1 MSINEIV
8 ILLLGIIISIT
19 LLLMF
24 RRLFFGKKASI
35 EINKKVNSRELFEPV
50 QTSEEKIERNQA
62 SIDEEILDDYNESI
76 ESDNYD
82 SVFKSN
88 EKTDLITIHLEA
100 EENVFEYEPL
110 IHFLKNS
117 DFDFSDEGGWFKINL
132 EEENNFLFVNG
143 LNPGKFSLEE
153 NIISTNVMT
162 LIYSMRPKTNSVNA
176 LAELIKFSELV
187 AKQFSSQILD
197 YDRNVLTQQ
206 MVEHYSQMAE
216 EFDLNNLS

>member
-1 MSINEIV
+1 MSINEII

-24 RRLFFGKKASI
+24 RRLFFGKKSSI
-35 EINKKVNSRELFEPV
+35 ELNKKVNSRELFEPV
-50 QTSEEKIERNQA
+50 QASEEEIMENQTL
-62 SIDEEILDDYNESI
+62 INEEILDDYDESI

-132 EEENNFLFVNG
+132 DEENNFLFVNG

-162 LIYSMRPKTNSVNA
+162 LIYSMKPKTNSVNS

-197 YDRNVLTQQ
+197 SDRNALTQQ

>member
-1 MSINEIV
+1 MSINEII

-50 QTSEEKIERNQA
+50 QISEEKIERNQA
-62 SIDEEILDDYNESI
+62 SIDEEILDDYDESI

-132 EEENNFLFVNG
+132 DEENNFLFVNG

-162 LIYSMRPKTNSVNA
+162 LIYSMKPKTNSVNS

-197 YDRNVLTQQ
+197 SDRNALTQQ

>member
-1 MSINEIV
+1 MSINEII

-24 RRLFFGKKASI
+24 RRLFFGKKSSI
-35 EINKKVNSRELFEPV
+35 ELNKKVNSRELFEPV
-50 QTSEEKIERNQA
+50 QASEEEIMENQTP
-62 SIDEEILDDYNESI
+62 INEEILDDYDESI

-132 EEENNFLFVNG
+132 DEENNFLFVNG

-162 LIYSMRPKTNSVNA
+162 LIYSMKPKTNSVNS

-197 YDRNVLTQQ
+197 SDRNALTQQ

>member
-1 MSINEIV
+1 MSINEII

-24 RRLFFGKKASI
+24 RRLFFGKKSSI

-50 QTSEEKIERNQA
+50 QASEEEIMENQTP
-62 SIDEEILDDYNESI
+62 INEKTLDDYDESI

-162 LIYSMRPKTNSVNA
+162 LIYSMKPKTNSVNS

-197 YDRNVLTQQ
+197 SDRNALTQQ

>member
-1 MSINEIV
+1 MSINEII

-24 RRLFFGKKASI
+24 RRLFFGKKSSI

-50 QTSEEKIERNQA
+50 QASEEEIVENQTP
-62 SIDEEILDDYNESI
+62 INEEILDDYDESI

-162 LIYSMRPKTNSVNA
+162 LIYSMKPKTNSVNS

-197 YDRNVLTQQ
+197 SDRNPLTQQ

>member
-1 MSINEIV
+1 MSINEII

-24 RRLFFGKKASI
+24 RRLFFGKKSSI

-50 QTSEEKIERNQA
+50 QASEEEIVENQTP
-62 SIDEEILDDYNESI
+62 INEEILDDYDESI

-117 DFDFSDEGGWFKINL
+117 DFDFSDEGGSVSYTHL
-132 EEENNFLFVNG
+132 
-143 LNPGKFSLEE
+143 
-153 NIISTNVMT
+153 T
-162 LIYSMRPKTNSVNA
+162 LPTR
-176 LAELIKFSELV
+176 
-187 AKQFSSQILD
+187 
-197 YDRNVLTQQ
+197 
-206 MVEHYSQMAE
+206 
-216 EFDLNNLS
+216 

>member
-1 MSINEIV
+1 MSINEII

-24 RRLFFGKKASI
+24 RRLFFGKKSSI

-50 QTSEEKIERNQA
+50 QASEEEIVENQTP
-62 SIDEEILDDYNESI
+62 INEEILDDYDESI

-162 LIYSMRPKTNSVNA
+162 LIYSMKPKTNSVNS

-187 AKQFSSQILD
+187 AKQFLSQILD
-197 YDRNVLTQQ
+197 SDRNPLTQQ

>member
-1 MSINEIV
+1 MSINEII

-24 RRLFFGKKASI
+24 RRLFFGKKSSI
-35 EINKKVNSRELFEPV
+35 ELNKKVNSRELFEPV
-50 QTSEEKIERNQA
+50 QASEDEIMENQTP
-62 SIDEEILDDYNESI
+62 INEEILDDYDESI

-100 EENVFEYEPL
+100 DENVFEYEPL

-162 LIYSMRPKTNSVNA
+162 LIYSMKPKTNSVNS

-197 YDRNVLTQQ
+197 SDRNALTQQ

>member
-1 MSINEIV
+1 MSINEII

-19 LLLMF
+19 LLLML
-24 RRLFFGKKASI
+24 RRLFFGKKSSI

-50 QTSEEKIERNQA
+50 QASEEEIVENQTP
-62 SIDEEILDDYNESI
+62 INEEILDDYDESI

-162 LIYSMRPKTNSVNA
+162 LIYSMKPKTNSVNS

-197 YDRNVLTQQ
+197 SDRNALTQQ

>member
-1 MSINEIV
+1 MSINEII

-24 RRLFFGKKASI
+24 RRLFFGKKSSI
-35 EINKKVNSRELFEPV
+35 ELNKKVNSRELFEPV
-50 QTSEEKIERNQA
+50 QASEDEIMENQTP
-62 SIDEEILDDYNESI
+62 INEEILDNYDESI

-132 EEENNFLFVNG
+132 DEENNFLFVNG

-162 LIYSMRPKTNSVNA
+162 LIYSMKPKTNSVNS

-197 YDRNVLTQQ
+197 SDRNALTQQ

>member
-1 MSINEIV
+1 MSINEII

-24 RRLFFGKKASI
+24 RRLFFGKKSSI

-50 QTSEEKIERNQA
+50 QASEDEIMENQTPINEKT
-62 SIDEEILDDYNESI
+62 LDDYDESI

-132 EEENNFLFVNG
+132 DEENNFLFVNG

-162 LIYSMRPKTNSVNA
+162 LIYSMKPKTNSVNS

-197 YDRNVLTQQ
+197 SDRNALTQQ

>member
-1 MSINEIV
+1 MSINEII

-24 RRLFFGKKASI
+24 RRLFFGKKSSI

-50 QTSEEKIERNQA
+50 QISEEKIERNQA
-62 SIDEEILDDYNESI
+62 SIDEEILDDYDESI

>member
-1 MSINEIV
+1 MSINEII

-24 RRLFFGKKASI
+24 RRLFFGKKSSI

-50 QTSEEKIERNQA
+50 QASEEEIMENQTP
-62 SIDEEILDDYNESI
+62 INEEILDDYDESI

-153 NIISTNVMT
+153 NIISTSVMT
-162 LIYSMRPKTNSVNA
+162 LIYSMKPKTNSVNS

-197 YDRNVLTQQ
+197 SDRNALTQQ

>member
-1 MSINEIV
+1 MSINEII
-8 ILLLGIIISIT
+8 ILLLGILISIT

-24 RRLFFGKKASI
+24 RRLFFGKKSSI

-50 QTSEEKIERNQA
+50 QTSEEEIVENQTP
-62 SIDEEILDDYNESI
+62 INEEILDDYDESI

-162 LIYSMRPKTNSVNA
+162 LIYSMKPKTNSVNS

-197 YDRNVLTQQ
+197 SDRNPLTQQ

>member
-1 MSINEIV
+1 MSINEII

-24 RRLFFGKKASI
+24 RRLFFGKKSSI

-50 QTSEEKIERNQA
+50 QASEEEIVENQTP
-62 SIDEEILDDYNESI
+62 INEEILDDYEESI

-162 LIYSMRPKTNSVNA
+162 LIYSMKPKTNSVNS
-176 LAELIKFSELV
+176 LSEMIKFSELV
-187 AKQFSSQILD
+187 AKQFLSQILD
-197 YDRNVLTQQ
+197 SDRNPLTQQ

>member
-1 MSINEIV
+1 MSINEII

-24 RRLFFGKKASI
+24 RRLFFGKKSSI
-35 EINKKVNSRELFEPV
+35 ELNKKVNSRELFEPV
-50 QTSEEKIERNQA
+50 QASEDEIMENQTP
-62 SIDEEILDDYNESI
+62 INEEILDDYDESI

-132 EEENNFLFVNG
+132 EEDNNFLFVNG

>member
-1 MSINEIV
+1 MSINEII

-24 RRLFFGKKASI
+24 RRLFFGKKSSI

-50 QTSEEKIERNQA
+50 QASEDEIMENETP
-62 SIDEEILDDYNESI
+62 INEEILDDYDESI

-100 EENVFEYEPL
+100 DENVFEYEPL

-162 LIYSMRPKTNSVNA
+162 LIYSMKPKTNSVNS

-197 YDRNVLTQQ
+197 SDRNALTQQ

>member
-1 MSINEIV
+1 MSINEII

-24 RRLFFGKKASI
+24 RRLFFGKKSSI
-35 EINKKVNSRELFEPV
+35 ELNKKVNSRELFEPV
-50 QTSEEKIERNQA
+50 QASEDEIMENQTP
-62 SIDEEILDDYNESI
+62 INEEILDDYDESI

-132 EEENNFLFVNG
+132 DEENNFLFVNG

-162 LIYSMRPKTNSVNA
+162 LIYSMKPKTNSVNS

-197 YDRNVLTQQ
+197 SDRNALTQQ